1 MISIRAL
8 VRYLLTTL
16 LMWSVPSFAA
26 TLSLEKPDV
35 QAFINEIVTRDHL
48 DRQWV
53 TDVLLHADFKQ
64 SIVDTMS
71 KPAEHVRAWHDYRA
85 IFITERRIREGREFF
100 VEHRAQLEETSRKTG
115 VPPEIIC
122 AIVGVETSYGKI
134 TGTYRVLD
142 ALATLAFDY
151 PPRASYFRSELEQ
164 FLLLSKEAKFDP
176 LKVTGSYGGAMGA
189 PQFMPRSYREFA
201 ADGDKDGRIDLWNSW
216 PDIIQS
222 VARYFVIHGWK
233 SGEPVVAKAD
243 LWYPDVADL
252 PAGRIELTE
261 SVAGLRSKG
270 VLFDAPVRDETRAV
284 FLALRDAD
292 GPTYRVGFHNF
303 WVITRYNN
311 SNMYALAV
319 SELADAIASGTS
331 PTSSVTTQ
339 TTHP

>member
-1 MISIRAL
+1 MHYAL
-8 VRYLLTTL
+8 ALL
-16 LMWSVPSFAA
+16 LMWTLPSFAA

-35 QAFINEIVTRDHL
+35 QAFINEVVIRDHL

-53 TDVLLHADFKQ
+53 TNVLSHADFKQ

-71 KPAEHVRAWHDYRA
+71 KPAEHVRAWHEYRA

-100 VEHRAQLEETSRKTG
+100 VEHRDQLEDASRKTG

-134 TGTYRVLD
+134 TGSYRVLD

-151 PPRASYFRSELEQ
+151 PPRASYFRGELEQ
-164 FLLLSKEAKFDP
+164 FLLLSREAKFDP

-233 SGEPVVAKAD
+233 TGEPVVAKAD
-243 LWYPDVADL
+243 LWYPDVSDL
-252 PAGRIELTE
+252 PAGRIDLTE
-261 SVAGLRSKG
+261 SAGSLRNKG
-270 VLFDAPVRDETRAV
+270 VLFDVPIRNETPAV
-284 FLALRDAD
+284 FLALRDTD

-303 WVITRYNN
+303 WVITRYNH

-319 SELADAIASGTS
+319 SELAEAIAAGPLPATAIAA
-331 PTSSVTTQ
+331 Q